1 MKYFIDERTGRV
13 HIVPETPR
21 THEEVVESIRR
32 RKVRKM
38 QKAARKRN
46 RRR

>member
-1 MKYFIDERTGRV
+1 MKYFIDEWTGRV
-13 HIVPETPR
+13 HIVPEIPR
-21 THEEVVESIRR
+21 THEEAVESIRR